1 MGMGTAVPW
10 QGFTPCSDFGN
21 SQKPPGMKGWNKEM
35 GEDKLRGVPQQIF
48 GVKHLQNFQ
57 SSTQHHQ
64 CKLEKNKISI

>member
-35 GEDKLRGVPQQIF
+35 GEDKLRGVPQPIL
-48 GVKHLQNFQ
+48 VSNTYK
-57 SSTQHHQ
+57 
-64 CKLEKNKISI
+64 